1 MSRENETF
9 VPVDLPVLLVALAVT
24 FVATVVQG
32 SIGIGLGMLSV
43 PVLTL
48 VDPVLTPVPQLLVT
62 IPLTLAMLK
71 GERQAIEWKP
81 VARVAAARIP
91 GIGLGIWLLGLA
103 DQRLLDGMIGLI
115 VLAAVGLIA
124 SGITVHRNHTSEV
137 VAGVLSGT
145 TGTISSIGG
154 PPLALLYRRD
164 TGPAVR
170 SNLAAIFFIGILMM
184 VGARA
189 VSGHVAGTDVMV
201 ALWLFPMV
209 AAGFLTARRL
219 HGRIEGGPLRVGI
232 LAVSTLAALGLLL
245 RALFG

>member
-1 MSRENETF
+1 MSRENEPI
-9 VPVDLPVLLVALAVT
+9 VPVDLPVLLVALVVT
-24 FVATVVQG
+24 FVATVIQG
-32 SIGIGLGMLSV
+32 TIGVGLGMLSV

-48 VDPVLTPVPQLLVT
+48 LDPVLTPVPQLLVT
-62 IPLTLAMLK
+62 IPLTLAMLN
-71 GERQAIEWKP
+71 GERQAIEWGA

-115 VLAAVGLIA
+115 VLAGVGVIA
-124 SGITVHRNHTSEV
+124 SGITVHRNHASEL
-137 VAGVLSGT
+137 VAGVMSGT

-184 VGARA
+184 VAARA
-189 VSGHVAGTDVMV
+189 VSGHVAGTDLVV
-201 ALWLFPMV
+201 ALWLFPVV
-209 AAGFLTARRL
+209 AAGFFTARHL
-219 HGRIEGGPLRVGI
+219 HGRIEGAPLRTGI
-232 LAVSTLAALGLLL
+232 LVVSTVAALGLLF
-245 RALFG
+245 RAVAG